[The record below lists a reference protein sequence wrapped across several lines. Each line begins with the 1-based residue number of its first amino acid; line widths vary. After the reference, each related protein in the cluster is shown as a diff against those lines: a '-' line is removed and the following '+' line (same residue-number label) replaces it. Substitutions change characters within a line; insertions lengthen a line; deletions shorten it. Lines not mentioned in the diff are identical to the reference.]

1 MSESAK
7 PSSLGLEIAYKIL
20 NAQVRAW
27 PYPHVI
33 IDDWLPE
40 DLYNR
45 LCEEWPTEKFRP
57 ISEVRPTAGYPDRSA
72 VHEAGE
78 NVPTEGAWAELYEV
92 THGLR
97 FAKAWLDIYDRW
109 LRQRFLTYAGL
120 GFQTDS
126 LLCEDKGG
134 YALGPHSDAPQKV
147 MSIVAYFPR
156 ELKVNISGVFGPT
169 HEVGV
174 GTSVYATDGFTCKG
188 GPHYKADDPRFTK
201 VFRTTYKPNSLFCLC
216 KTDNSF
222 HGVERLPEGA
232 QRRVYIWNL
241 RTAPV

>member
-1 MSESAK
+1 MQQSVKTAPLLELVK

-20 NAQVRAW
+20 NARVRAW
-27 PYPHVI
+27 PFPHVI
-33 IDDWLPE
+33 IDDWLPW
-40 DLYNR
+40 DLYDR

-57 ISEVRPTAGYPDRSA
+57 ISEVRPTGGYPDRSA
-72 VHEAGE
+72 VHEKGE

-97 FAKAWLDIYDRW
+97 FAKAWLDIYERW

-120 GFQTDS
+120 EFQTDS

-134 YALGPHSDAPQKV
+134 YAIGPHSDAPAKV
-147 MSIVAYFPR
+147 MSIVAYFPHQGQLADPR
-156 ELKVNISGVFGPT
+156 M
-169 HEVGV
+169 
-174 GTSVYATDGFTCKG
+174 GTSVYATDGFTCQG
-188 GPHYKADDPRFTK
+188 GPHYPADDPRFTE
-201 VFRTTYKPNSLFCLC
+201 VFRAAYKPNSLFCLL
-216 KTDNSF
+216 KTNNSF
-222 HGVERLPEGA
+222 HGVERLPPRA